1 MFVVVV
7 AHFTDEEIEQG
18 EGRAQSSKPSSMVL
32 MRRGMVGRMWG
43 GGWLGPSLEH
53 HLLEAGGFVP
63 VSSGTV
69 GCP

>member
-43 GGWLGPSLEH
+43 GGFQD
-53 HLLEAGGFVP
+53 GGYTCIPVP
-63 VSSGTV
+63 D
-69 GCP
+69 

>member
-1 MFVVVV
+1 MVVVVV
-7 AHFTDEEIEQG
+7 AHFTDEEIEQR

-43 GGWLGPSLEH
+43 GGCLGPSLEH

-63 VSSGTV
+63 ASTVTV